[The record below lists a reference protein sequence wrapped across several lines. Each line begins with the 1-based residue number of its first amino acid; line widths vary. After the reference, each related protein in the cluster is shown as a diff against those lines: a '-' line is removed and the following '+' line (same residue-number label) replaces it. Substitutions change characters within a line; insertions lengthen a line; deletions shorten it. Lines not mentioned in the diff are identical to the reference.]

1 MIRTDCI
8 IILDRNSSD
17 RSLCVLGQT
26 KQAKW
31 SILVSD
37 ERNTGKRAV
46 GRIISGRPRMYW
58 NRLRDEKRKKCNKG
72 KKGDEG
78 DGGGGGGGEVENEE
92 ISYKLTSSFGRFWSF
107 FPFGLCDLAV

>member
-1 MIRTDCI
+1 
-8 IILDRNSSD
+8 
-17 RSLCVLGQT
+17 
-26 KQAKW
+26 
-31 SILVSD
+31 
-37 ERNTGKRAV
+37 
-46 GRIISGRPRMYW
+46 MYW

-78 DGGGGGGGEVENEE
+78 DGGGGGGEVENEE